1 MDFFPSLGGVRKKNN
16 KQRTCWIK
24 SVIFY
29 HPCGDDGEWGSIC
42 GTGWAHSGI
51 SNTCSTR
58 GGYFAQLTF
67 DPGRAIGQ
75 ATLPLGWSRRS
86 KIWTRPSFLVWGE
99 YCTYIFPETLYWD
112 IHNLLPKECCDS
124 WRIHYSGS
132 LGIGEC
138 VMKPYVTYPRSSA
151 LIETLFGTSCQ
162 LQRIF
167 GKRMWKDVEKRFD
180 FAQLQHPKTTW
191 TSLWF
196 NGSCLASAAPTA
208 KCGFGRWFMVLS
220 HNSWELW
227 RLPVWAY
234 GSTGDFNAFNTKIA
248 EDQSLDI
255 YGKELEVWT

>member
-1 MDFFPSLGGVRKKNN
+1 MDFFPSLGGVRKTINREPAGSSLWFFIILLGMMVN
-16 KQRTCWIK
+16 EEASVELHGHTVVSAIRAQREEDTLPNW
-24 SVIFY
+24 
-29 HPCGDDGEWGSIC
+29 
-42 GTGWAHSGI
+42 HS
-51 SNTCSTR
+51 T
-58 GGYFAQLTF
+58 
-67 DPGRAIGQ
+67 PGGQ
-75 ATLPLGWSRRS
+75 ATLLLGWSRRS

-180 FAQLQHPKTTW
+180 FAQL
-191 TSLWF
+191 
-196 NGSCLASAAPTA
+196 
-208 KCGFGRWFMVLS
+208 
-220 HNSWELW
+220 
-227 RLPVWAY
+227 
-234 GSTGDFNAFNTKIA
+234 
-248 EDQSLDI
+248 
-255 YGKELEVWT
+255 

>member
-1 MDFFPSLGGVRKKNN
+1 M
-16 KQRTCWIK
+16 
-24 SVIFY
+24 
-29 HPCGDDGEWGSIC
+29 
-42 GTGWAHSGI
+42 
-51 SNTCSTR
+51 CSTR

-67 DPGRAIGQ
+67 DPGGQ

-86 KIWTRPSFLVWGE
+86 KIWTRPSFLAWGE
-99 YCTYIFPETLYWD
+99 HYIFPETLYWD
-112 IHNLLPKECCDS
+112 IHNLLPKECFDS

-132 LGIGEC
+132 LGIGEY

-196 NGSCLASAAPTA
+196 NASCLASAAPTA
-208 KCGFGRWFMVLS
+208 KCGFGRWFMVLP
-220 HNSWELW
+220 H
-227 RLPVWAY
+227 
-234 GSTGDFNAFNTKIA
+234 TKILG
-248 EDQSLDI
+248 EPWLGVWLHGGLQRLSHQDCWGSKFGYRWERTGGLDLKEVFTEFVSSGVKIVLWLCWKEPPKQSQHGVKF
-255 YGKELEVWT
+255 YTMRRFRGVFGRMVW